1 MITAIYHCS
10 IKIISRGKGRSAVA
24 AAAYRSGEKLVN
36 DYDGVV
42 HDFSKKGGVIY
53 SEILL
58 PDNAPREFIDRSVL
72 WNAVE
77 TAEKSKNAQFSREV
91 EIALPNEFSAS
102 DCIELAAKFAQ
113 KTFVN
118 KGMCADV
125 CIHDPDREQK
135 NIHAHIMLT
144 MRPFNEDGTWGDKQ
158 KKEYILDKDGSK
170 IYDKRKH
177 TYKCRTVQT
186 TDWNNREKAEEWRA
200 EWENFV
206 NFALAEKGISEKAD
220 HRSFERQGRTEKP
233 TVHMGVAATQM
244 ERKGIRTVKGDINRE
259 IKSVNAKISAL
270 LKRIETLDNALAKI
284 KEIPKEDELADMLI
298 RFHDNGIKFSEVRG
312 VSVSNLKNIAKF
324 KDITHLI
331 AFVQGNKIRTLSELE
346 KKSFHTKE
354 TIKIHKS
361 ELISKQNRIKELEEL
376 LDNYP
381 LGKPPYGYRKSKTD
395 KNVWEIDE
403 EAAKVVRRIFQ
414 LCIDGYGPQQI
425 AKKLTAD
432 KILIPTAYSSIK
444 GYANVKAPKDTTF
457 WCDST
462 VVHILE
468 RMEYSGHTV
477 NFKTSKK
484 SYKNKKKVDNPRSE
498 WQIFENTHPAIISQH
513 DFDLVQELR
522 KNKRRLQK
530 HQEVNP
536 FSGIVCCADCGQK
549 LYLCRSYSLT
559 AEQEHMKCS
568 TYAKRRED
576 CSAHFIRTS
585 VLEQLVLAELRKVTA
600 YVREHEEEFVEL
612 AIQNSKQKQSA
623 ELKAAKK
630 RLDRS
635 EKRVSELNKLFARL
649 YEDNISGKISDEIFE
664 MMSKNYEAEQKEL
677 KQIIPELSRFIK
689 DGERKNADTAQF
701 IGIVR
706 KYSDIPKLTPEIMHE
721 FIEKIVVHAPDK
733 SSGHRTQQID
743 ICFRFNVLTATVKA
757 DRAVYGKKRNAA

>member
-1 MITAIYHCS
+1 MFTDKITALYCRLSNDDDLQSESNS
-10 IKIISRGKGRSAVA
+10 ITNQKTILKKYADENGFGNTQFYVDDGFSGANFNRPDFIRMMEDVKAGKAGTVITKDLSRFGRDYLMTGQYIEIILPDHGVRYIA
-24 AAAYRSGEKLVN
+24 VN
-36 DYDGVV
+36 DNVDTARSENEMMVFKNVFNDWYARDC
-42 HDFSKKGGVIY
+42 SKKIK
-53 SEILL
+53 
-58 PDNAPREFIDRSVL
+58 
-72 WNAVE
+72 AVF
-77 TAEKSKNAQFSREV
+77 K
-91 EIALPNEFSAS
+91 
-102 DCIELAAKFAQ
+102 AKGQ
-113 KTFVN
+113 SGK
-118 KGMCADV
+118 
-125 CIHDPDREQK
+125 
-135 NIHAHIMLT
+135 
-144 MRPFNEDGTWGDKQ
+144 
-158 KKEYILDKDGSK
+158 
-170 IYDKRKH
+170 
-177 TYKCRTVQT
+177 
-186 TDWNNREKAEEWRA
+186 
-200 EWENFV
+200 
-206 NFALAEKGISEKAD
+206 
-220 HRSFERQGRTEKP
+220 
-233 TVHMGVAATQM
+233 
-244 ERKGIRTVKGDINRE
+244 
-259 IKSVNAKISAL
+259 
-270 LKRIETLDNALAKI
+270 
-284 KEIPKEDELADMLI
+284 
-298 RFHDNGIKFSEVRG
+298 
-312 VSVSNLKNIAKF
+312 
-324 KDITHLI
+324 
-331 AFVQGNKIRTLSELE
+331 
-346 KKSFHTKE
+346 
-354 TIKIHKS
+354 
-361 ELISKQNRIKELEEL
+361 
-376 LDNYP
+376 P

-432 KILIPTAYSSIK
+432 KILIPTAYSSMK
-444 GYANVKAPKDTTF
+444 GYTNVKALKDTTF
-457 WCDST
+457 WWDST

-468 RMEYSGHTV
+468 RMEYAGHTV

-484 SYKNKKKVDNPRSE
+484 SYKNKKKVDNPRWE

-585 VLEQLVLAELRKVTA
+585 VLEQLVLPELRKVTK

-635 EKRVSELNKLFARL
+635 EKRVLELNKLFARL

-689 DGERKNADTAQF
+689 EGERKNTDTAQF

-706 KYSDIPKLTPEIMHE
+706 KYSDIPKLTSEIMHE

-743 ICFRFNVLTATVKA
+743 ICFRFNVLTATVTA
-757 DRAVYGKKRNAA
+757 DRAVYGKKRKAA

>member
-1 MITAIYHCS
+1 MFTDKITALYCRLSNDDDLQSESNS
-10 IKIISRGKGRSAVA
+10 ITNQKTILKKYADENGFGNTQFYVDDGFSGANFNRPDFIRMMEDVKAGKAGTVITKDLSRFGRDYLMTGQYIEIILPDHGVRYIA
-24 AAAYRSGEKLVN
+24 VN
-36 DYDGVV
+36 DNVDTARSENEMMVFKNVFNDWYARDC
-42 HDFSKKGGVIY
+42 SKKIK
-53 SEILL
+53 
-58 PDNAPREFIDRSVL
+58 
-72 WNAVE
+72 AVF
-77 TAEKSKNAQFSREV
+77 K
-91 EIALPNEFSAS
+91 
-102 DCIELAAKFAQ
+102 AKGQ
-113 KTFVN
+113 SGK
-118 KGMCADV
+118 
-125 CIHDPDREQK
+125 
-135 NIHAHIMLT
+135 
-144 MRPFNEDGTWGDKQ
+144 
-158 KKEYILDKDGSK
+158 
-170 IYDKRKH
+170 
-177 TYKCRTVQT
+177 
-186 TDWNNREKAEEWRA
+186 
-200 EWENFV
+200 
-206 NFALAEKGISEKAD
+206 
-220 HRSFERQGRTEKP
+220 
-233 TVHMGVAATQM
+233 
-244 ERKGIRTVKGDINRE
+244 
-259 IKSVNAKISAL
+259 
-270 LKRIETLDNALAKI
+270 
-284 KEIPKEDELADMLI
+284 
-298 RFHDNGIKFSEVRG
+298 
-312 VSVSNLKNIAKF
+312 
-324 KDITHLI
+324 
-331 AFVQGNKIRTLSELE
+331 
-346 KKSFHTKE
+346 
-354 TIKIHKS
+354 
-361 ELISKQNRIKELEEL
+361 
-376 LDNYP
+376 P

-432 KILIPTAYSSIK
+432 KILIPTAYSSMK
-444 GYANVKAPKDTTF
+444 GYTNVKALKDTTF
-457 WCDST
+457 WWDST

-468 RMEYSGHTV
+468 RMEYAGHTV

-484 SYKNKKKVDNPRSE
+484 SYKNKKKVDNPRWE

-585 VLEQLVLAELRKVTA
+585 VLEQLVLPELRKVTK

-635 EKRVSELNKLFARL
+635 EKRVLELNKLFARL

-677 KQIIPELSRFIK
+677 KQIIPELSRFMK
-689 DGERKNADTAQF
+689 EGERKNTDTAQF

-706 KYSDIPKLTPEIMHE
+706 KYSDIPKLTSEIMHE

-743 ICFRFNVLTATVKA
+743 ICFRFNVLTATVTA
-757 DRAVYGKKRNAA
+757 DRAVYGKKRKAA